1 MTEMVLKFISISPI
15 RLYRIMKGNFM
26 SKLKQLREEHNMSQK
41 ALGDAVGITATSIS
55 RYEIGKR
62 KLSVEMAKKI
72 ARVLGVGWTVIPF
85 PCHRRSFTSAVRI
98 MHQIPSSL
106 AAEGM

>member
-1 MTEMVLKFISISPI
+1 MTRTVLKYNLISPI
-15 RLYRIMKGNFM
+15 RSYKIMKGNFM
-26 SKLKQLREEHNMSQK
+26 NKLKQLREERNMSQK

-72 ARVLGVGWTVIPF
+72 ARVLDVGWTVLY
-85 PCHRRSFTSAVRI
+85 SESDVD
-98 MHQIPSSL
+98 Q
-106 AAEGM
+106 

>member
-1 MTEMVLKFISISPI
+1 M
-15 RLYRIMKGNFM
+15 N
-26 SKLKQLREEHNMSQK
+26 KLKQLREEHNMSQK

-72 ARVLGVGWTVIPF
+72 MGCLMLAGL
-85 PCHRRSFTSAVRI
+85 CFTAKV
-98 MHQIPSSL
+98 M
-106 AAEGM
+106 

>member
-1 MTEMVLKFISISPI
+1 MTKTVLKFILILPI
-15 RLYRIMKGNFM
+15 RSYKIMKGNIM
-26 SKLKQLREEHNMSQK
+26 NKLKQLREERNMSQK

-72 ARVLGVGWTVIPF
+72 ARVLDVGWTVLY
-85 PCHRRSFTSAVRI
+85 SESDVD
-98 MHQIPSSL
+98 Q
-106 AAEGM
+106 

>member
-1 MTEMVLKFISISPI
+1 MTRVVLKFNLILPI
-15 RLYRIMKGNFM
+15 RSYKIMKGNFM
-26 SKLKQLREEHNMSQK
+26 NKLKQLREERNMSQK

-72 ARVLGVGWTVIPF
+72 ARVLDVGWTVLY
-85 PCHRRSFTSAVRI
+85 SESDVD
-98 MHQIPSSL
+98 Q
-106 AAEGM
+106 

>member
-1 MTEMVLKFISISPI
+1 MTKMVLKFISILPI
-15 RLYRIMKGNFM
+15 RSYRIMKGNFVN
-26 SKLKQLREEHNMSQK
+26 KLKQLREKRNMSQK

-72 ARVLGVGWTVIPF
+72 ARALDVGWTVLYSESDVD
-85 PCHRRSFTSAVRI
+85 R
-98 MHQIPSSL
+98 
-106 AAEGM
+106 

>member
-1 MTEMVLKFISISPI
+1 
-15 RLYRIMKGNFM
+15 MKGNFM
-26 SKLKQLREEHNMSQK
+26 NKLKQLREERNISQK

-72 ARVLGVGWTVIPF
+72 AGVLDVGWTALYSENDVD
-85 PCHRRSFTSAVRI
+85 
-98 MHQIPSSL
+98 Q
-106 AAEGM
+106 